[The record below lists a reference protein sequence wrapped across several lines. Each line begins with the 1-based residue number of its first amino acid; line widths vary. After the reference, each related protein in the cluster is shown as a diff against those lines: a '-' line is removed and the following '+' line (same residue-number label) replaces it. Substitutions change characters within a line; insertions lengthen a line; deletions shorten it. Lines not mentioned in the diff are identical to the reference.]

1 MESLERRLMMTGLP
15 LVSAPRLVCNIELD
29 VTAEPVTIYE
39 EGDAPSGGGIS
50 GLPGYSD
57 VTVIS
62 SQTSGTC
69 AGTFPAEITITGDSD
84 AYAVMDSSQRL
95 TAISPP
101 QSNPRIFVIDIDP
114 TIGSRSKLS
123 SSRMPTSKTNR

>member
-1 MESLERRLMMTGLP
+1 MMTVLP

-57 VTVIS
+57 VTVRS
-62 SQTSGTC
+62 
-69 AGTFPAEITITGDSD
+69 ARLAELALERSLPKS
-84 AYAVMDSSQRL
+84 A
-95 TAISPP
+95 
-101 QSNPRIFVIDIDP
+101 
-114 TIGSRSKLS
+114 SRVT
-123 SSRMPTSKTNR
+123 RTPMP